1 MISCRMVCSEHLRTV
16 FRLLKAASEPQKLQ
30 ASPLAFLISNECFFA
45 FEEFPRHLMMQ
56 TTLFI
61 GPVDFYWTDSIW
73 AARRVESCCVAFHA
87 SLVEGESFLIILEV
101 LTNDTSKDDHSSIL
115 VIVIQSHSKQPVY
128 NLENFGIQFGFKLET
143 CNFSRKWLFLRA
155 WQSPSTRDEH
165 GRQLLGL
172 ILSMVSMGII
182 HMHTYLYLCTHMHIY
197 HVLYIQYVIYIS
209 CPNLCCFVNQ
219 HRE

>member
-1 MISCRMVCSEHLRTV
+1 MVCLEHLRTV

-73 AARRVESCCVAFHA
+73 AARRVESCCVAFYA
-87 SLVEGESFLIILEV
+87 SLVEAESFLIILEV

-128 NLENFGIQFGFKLET
+128 NLENFGTQFCFKLET
-143 CNFSRKWLFLRA
+143 CNFPRKWL
-155 WQSPSTRDEH
+155 
-165 GRQLLGL
+165 
-172 ILSMVSMGII
+172 
-182 HMHTYLYLCTHMHIY
+182 C
-197 HVLYIQYVIYIS
+197 
-209 CPNLCCFVNQ
+209 
-219 HRE
+219 

>member
-1 MISCRMVCSEHLRTV
+1 MVCSEHLRTV

-101 LTNDTSKDDHSSIL
+101 LTNDTSKDDHTSIL
-115 VIVIQSHSKQPVY
+115 VIVIQS
-128 NLENFGIQFGFKLET
+128 NQFTTWKTLA
-143 CNFSRKWLFLRA
+143 SSLVLSLKRA
-155 WQSPSTRDEH
+155 IFQES
-165 GRQLLGL
+165 G
-172 ILSMVSMGII
+172 
-182 HMHTYLYLCTHMHIY
+182 
-197 HVLYIQYVIYIS
+197 
-209 CPNLCCFVNQ
+209 CF
-219 HRE
+219 